1 MSLLRRGVGSNG
13 SKQGFVLGLILLGGF
28 ECGLAVFVAEI
39 GIGSVAKKQRDG
51 FNVVGGEERRLAVV
65 VAGVDVGS

>member
-1 MSLLRRGVGSNG
+1 MSLLRRGAGSNG
-13 SKQGFVLGLILLGGF
+13 SEQGFVLGLILLGGF

-39 GIGSVAKKQRDG
+39 GIGSVAKEQRDG

>member
-1 MSLLRRGVGSNG
+1 M
-13 SKQGFVLGLILLGGF
+13 LGLIILGGF

-39 GIGSVAKKQRDG
+39 GIGSVAKEQRDG

-65 VAGVDVGS
+65 VAGVDVRA